1 MTDKTNQK
9 HTSFLRKADIILLSV
24 LLLLSTAIIICL
36 RLTPHA
42 SGIVTVTVDGSC
54 IGHWALTE
62 EQQIWIDGAS
72 GTNCLY
78 IANGTAVMTDAD
90 CPDLI
95 CVHHTPISHVGER
108 IVCLPNRVIV
118 SIDAVSG
125 DTVLD
130 AVSQ

>member
-1 MTDKTNQK
+1 M
-9 HTSFLRKADIILLSV
+9 SV
-24 LLLLSTAIIICL
+24 LLLLSAAIILCL
-36 RLTPHA
+36 RLMPH
-42 SGIVTVTVDGSC
+42 STGTVTVTVDGAC
-54 IGHWALTE
+54 IGHWALTD
-62 EQQIWIDGAS
+62 EQQILIDGAS
-72 GTNCLY
+72 GTNYLR
-78 IANGTAVMTDAD
+78 IANGTVVMTDAD

-118 SIDAVSG
+118 SIDAVSD